1 MTEKRNPDYSGSAV
15 LLTNPPQVMELL
27 AQYHGEQKV
36 LSMLREKADAS
47 VPQGIKDGIALH
59 TKMMTDID
67 KAIHQAIDEFGSYQ
81 DIDKGE
87 YALKQKRESIIYKPE
102 LVRQYAPSKVA
113 SFVLVESVDSKAL
126 DALVKAGQL
135 TPVEARQCGEVKESF
150 AYIIR

>member
-1 MTEKRNPDYSGSAV
+1 MTEKKNPDYSGSAV
-15 LLTNPPQVMELL
+15 MLTNPPQVMIDLQAIRGLNNQMAEL
-27 AQYHGEQKV
+27 QEKV
-36 LSMLREKADAS
+36 KLCI
-47 VPQGIKDGIALH
+47 PQEIKDEIAKVQAKLDEASGIIRA
-59 TKMMTDID
+59 DI
-67 KAIHQAIDEFGSYQ
+67 ETYGSYQ

-113 SFVLVESVDSKAL
+113 SFVLIESVDTKAL

-150 AYIIR
+150 AYIIK